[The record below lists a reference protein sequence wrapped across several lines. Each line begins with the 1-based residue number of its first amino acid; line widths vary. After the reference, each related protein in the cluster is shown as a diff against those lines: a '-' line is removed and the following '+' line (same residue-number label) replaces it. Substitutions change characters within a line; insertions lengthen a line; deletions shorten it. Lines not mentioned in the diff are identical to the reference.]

1 MDGRLDRQTESLLLV
16 QRVNA
21 DVLYKRSPKQRM
33 PILAA
38 DKQEAR
44 WPDGQCT
51 ARPYNIILVSVLV
64 A

>member
-1 MDGRLDRQTESLLLV
+1 MDGRLDKQTESLLLV

-44 WPDGQCT
+44 
-51 ARPYNIILVSVLV
+51 
-64 A
+64 